1 MPTPAGLKIRILK
14 HIERAAIRTGQ
25 TAHWEVDAPVF
36 MGGGTA
42 ACTGIFHGAAGIGI
56 ALLRMHA
63 QLTGR
68 QPYVELPDY
77 PSK

>member
-1 MPTPAGLKIRILK
+1 MPTPAGLKIRVLK
-14 HIERAAIRTGQ
+14 PIERAAIRNCQ
-25 TAHWEVDAPVF
+25 TARWEVGAPVI

-42 ACTGIFHGAAGIGI
+42 VCTGIFHGAAGIGI

-68 QPYVELPDY
+68 QPCVELPDY